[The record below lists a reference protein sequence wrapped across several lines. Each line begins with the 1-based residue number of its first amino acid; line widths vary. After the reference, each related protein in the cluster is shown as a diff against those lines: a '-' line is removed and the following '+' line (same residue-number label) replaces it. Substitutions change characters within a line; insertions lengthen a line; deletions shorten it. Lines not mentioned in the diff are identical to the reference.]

1 MAQAWSRR
9 LSKAYRNFVLFIF
22 SCAVLISSIARAQTP
37 GTYNLS
43 DPVPDLLSGPQV
55 TTNVAILAAGGR
67 SVQGVSA
74 DGVSEVV
81 IALGTA
87 YMDIHNMQG
96 TTTVQVNQAHAADF
110 EQQGKYGVEYLKY
123 WFNESQGKAFC
134 LVDAPSPEAA
144 QLVHREAHGQM
155 AERIIEVQPE
165 LVEAFLGGSETGPSG
180 AALLPGAVNV
190 RDPAIRTVL
199 FTDIVG
205 STDEALGDDAG
216 MALLSVH
223 DRIVRDAL
231 AAADCREVKHTGD
244 RIMASFV
251 SAAAAVRCAVG
262 VARALAKHQ
271 EEHTDYPLKV
281 RIGVAAGEPVERE
294 HDLFGATVQLAARLC
309 SHAQP
314 EQILVLNVVA
324 ELCLGKGLPFKE
336 LGDVSLKGF
345 SRPVRVHV
353 VEWSGAK

>member
-1 MAQAWSRR
+1 MP
-9 LSKAYRNFVLFIF
+9 LF
-22 SCAVLISSIARAQTP
+22 
-37 GTYNLS
+37 
-43 DPVPDLLSGPQV
+43 
-55 TTNVAILAAGGR
+55 
-67 SVQGVSA
+67 
-74 DGVSEVV
+74 
-81 IALGTA
+81 
-87 YMDIHNMQG
+87 MDVHNMQG
-96 TTTVQVNQAHAADF
+96 ATTVQVDQAHAADLE
-110 EQQGKYGVEYLKY
+110 EQAKYGVEYLKY
-123 WFNESQGKAFC
+123 WFNESRGKAFC

-180 AALLPGAVNV
+180 AALLPGAVNE

-216 MALLSVH
+216 MALLGVH
-223 DRIVRDAL
+223 DTIVRKAL
-231 AAADCREVKHTGD
+231 AAAEGREVKHTGD
-244 RIMASFV
+244 GIMASFV
-251 SAAAAVRCAVG
+251 SAAAAVRCAAG
-262 VARALAKHQ
+262 ILRTLAKQQQ
-271 EEHTDYPLKV
+271 EHAEYPLKV

-314 EQILVLNVVA
+314 EQILVSNVVA

-336 LGDVSLKGF
+336 LGDVFLKGF
-345 SRPVRVHV
+345 SRPIRVHV
-353 VEWSGAK
+353 VEWSDAK